1 VWILN
6 EDYGPPDA
14 DVLGKNAMTAAY
26 GNDWT
31 DLKVSTKSAGAG
43 IMQIDLAGLLDW
55 ANYRKVDD
63 VLKRLFSDKN
73 YRIIVNL
80 DQVKTIST
88 SGFGCFIAALH
99 TAQKNKGNIIFIRIP
114 KDLQE
119 VFDILGLTKLLTFA
133 ETEKEAV
140 EKLKAE
146 T

>member
-1 VWILN
+1 MVT
-6 EDYGPPDA
+6 YGS
-14 DVLGKNAMTAAY
+14 
-26 GNDWT
+26 DWT
-31 DLKVSTKSAGAG
+31 DLRVETKPVGNS
-43 IMQIDLAGLLDW
+43 IVQIDLAGLLDW
-55 ANYRKVDD
+55 ANYRKVDEE
-63 VLKRLFSDKN
+63 LKRLFSEKT

-80 DQVKTIST
+80 EQVKTIST

-99 TAQKNKGNIIFIRIP
+99 TAQRNKGNLIFVRVP

-140 EKLKAE
+140 SKFEIRPG